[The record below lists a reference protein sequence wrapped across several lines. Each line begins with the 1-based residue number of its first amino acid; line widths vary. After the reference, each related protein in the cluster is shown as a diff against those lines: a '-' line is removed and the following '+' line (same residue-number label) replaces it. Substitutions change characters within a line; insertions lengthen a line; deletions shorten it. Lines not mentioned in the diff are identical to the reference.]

1 MGVRYLILSKE
12 LVKKNIVIAKPMFDQ
27 EMWETGIG
35 RVPMKKLGDL
45 NAKRIFL
52 ERLYLYAYCFGECF
66 DV

>member
-12 LVKKNIVIAKPMFDQ
+12 LVKTNIAIAKPMFDQ

-35 RVPMKKLGDL
+35 RVPMKKLVDL
-45 NAKRIFL
+45 NANRRFR
-52 ERLYLYAYCFGECF
+52 ESLYIYAYCFGEFF